1 MALVKILNEG
11 ERLIFSI
18 GGQEVSMA
26 LKVKAGRLAVFEII
40 ADRSV
45 AITTVTADKI
55 HVGTPGYK
63 HL

>member
-1 MALVKILNEG
+1 M
-11 ERLIFSI
+11 
-18 GGQEVSMA
+18 SMA
-26 LKVKAGRLAVFEII
+26 LKVKAGRLAVFEIT

-55 HVGTPGYK
+55 QVGTPTDK